1 VLPEA
6 ADKGKSYLHS
16 LGVDVSDV
24 YNVPFSQLQ
33 IRGTPTL
40 LVLGETCIVKHAWYG
55 QQPVEQNA
63 RIIRD
68 IFGGS

>member
-1 VLPEA
+1 
-6 ADKGKSYLHS
+6 
-16 LGVDVSDV
+16 VDVSDV